1 MTQSE
6 MLKLIARHG
15 YNVGFG
21 AKKNFATYD
30 LICKASGWISFI
42 SLAVG
47 VFALFIPELA
57 TNVISAILI
66 IFGVATMYIQFY
78 DSEKQSYESAGIEQT
93 KIFNELEVIYRNVKS
108 DANFDYQRTQQSIDA
123 IMSRFYGTVISKQIF
138 GSNWYAHYKFYC
150 EFEKAWVEEELNL
163 TLKDKIPLSLCFLAS
178 LAIIFTKLSSGKR
191 PDAAA
196 NEKFSKLTVKYAM
209 YSRYHHPVYVL

>member
-1 MTQSE
+1 
-6 MLKLIARHG
+6 
-15 YNVGFG
+15 
-21 AKKNFATYD
+21 
-30 LICKASGWISFI
+30 
-42 SLAVG
+42 
-47 VFALFIPELA
+47 
-57 TNVISAILI
+57 NVISAILI

-108 DANFDYQRTQQSIDA
+108 DANFDYQHTQQSIDA

-163 TLKDKIPLSLCFLAS
+163 TLKDKIPLSLCFLAG
-178 LAIIFTKLSSGKR
+178 LAIIFIIAVIWKML
-191 PDAAA
+191 
-196 NEKFSKLTVKYAM
+196 
-209 YSRYHHPVYVL
+209 

>member
-1 MTQSE
+1 MRSLLPAPRLKCQLAEVYMTQSD

-42 SLAVG
+42 SLAIG
-47 VFALFIPELA
+47 VFALFIPQLA

-78 DSEKQSYESAGIEQT
+78 DSEKNNYEMAGIEQT

-108 DANFDYQRTQQSIDA
+108 DANFDYDKTQNTIDL
-123 IMSRFYGTVISKQIF
+123 IMSRFYSTVISKQIF
-138 GSNWYAHYKFYC
+138 GSNWYAHYKFFC
-150 EFEKAWVEEELNL
+150 EFEKEWVEDELNL
-163 TLKDKIPLSLCFLAS
+163 TLKDKVPLSLIFFGVLAVVF
-178 LAIIFTKLSSGKR
+178 IIIICI
-191 PDAAA
+191 
-196 NEKFSKLTVKYAM
+196 
-209 YSRYHHPVYVL
+209 SRDLI

>member
-47 VFALFIPELA
+47 VFALFIPELVHKRHFRDINYIWCCY
-57 TNVISAILI
+57 NVHS
-66 IFGVATMYIQFY
+66 
-78 DSEKQSYESAGIEQT
+78 
-93 KIFNELEVIYRNVKS
+93 
-108 DANFDYQRTQQSIDA
+108 
-123 IMSRFYGTVISKQIF
+123 
-138 GSNWYAHYKFYC
+138 
-150 EFEKAWVEEELNL
+150 
-163 TLKDKIPLSLCFLAS
+163 
-178 LAIIFTKLSSGKR
+178 
-191 PDAAA
+191 
-196 NEKFSKLTVKYAM
+196 
-209 YSRYHHPVYVL
+209 VL

>member
-57 TNVISAILI
+57 TNIISAILI

-178 LAIIFTKLSSGKR
+178 LAIIFTIAVIWKT
-191 PDAAA
+191 P
-196 NEKFSKLTVKYAM
+196 
-209 YSRYHHPVYVL
+209 

>member
-15 YNVGFG
+15 YNVGFS

-108 DANFDYQRTQQSIDA
+108 DANFDYQHTQQSIDA

-163 TLKDKIPLSLCFLAS
+163 TLKDKIPLSLCFLAG
-178 LAIIFTKLSSGKR
+178 LAIIFIIAVIWKML
-191 PDAAA
+191 
-196 NEKFSKLTVKYAM
+196 
-209 YSRYHHPVYVL
+209 

>member
-1 MTQSE
+1 

-66 IFGVATMYIQFY
+66 IFGVI
-78 DSEKQSYESAGIEQT
+78 SIPQSFVFRILICQ
-93 KIFNELEVIYRNVKS
+93 KIVTY
-108 DANFDYQRTQQSIDA
+108 
-123 IMSRFYGTVISKQIF
+123 
-138 GSNWYAHYKFYC
+138 
-150 EFEKAWVEEELNL
+150 
-163 TLKDKIPLSLCFLAS
+163 P
-178 LAIIFTKLSSGKR
+178 
-191 PDAAA
+191 
-196 NEKFSKLTVKYAM
+196 
-209 YSRYHHPVYVL
+209 

>member
-138 GSNWYAHYKFYC
+138 GSNTEGQNPAFALLSRQSGDHFYYSC
-150 EFEKAWVEEELNL
+150 HLENALMLQPMKN
-163 TLKDKIPLSLCFLAS
+163 SAS
-178 LAIIFTKLSSGKR
+178 
-191 PDAAA
+191 
-196 NEKFSKLTVKYAM
+196 
-209 YSRYHHPVYVL
+209 